1 MRYGAIWTLTTG
13 NFGYVDNVVGLIH
26 PKVIEMVMNTL
37 LDTVRAPMGTARLLE
52 GHSTLQRAR
61 DANLTCEQIRT
72 VFPDVADCADEAILG
87 FVEIGHRLITGD
99 ARFKGKAFT
108 APNSPASAD
117 PSPAF

>member
-13 NFGYVDNVVGLIH
+13 KFGYVDNVVGLIH
-26 PKVIEMVMNTL
+26 LKVIVMVMNTL

-72 VFPDVADCADEAILG
+72 VFPDVADCTDEAILG

-99 ARFKGKAFT
+99 ARFKGKAFP
-108 APNSPASAD
+108 APNSSASTD